1 MNKQD
6 PQQVIIEGLR
16 NTYASIGTVA
26 FFSLDIQSQEQEHIV
41 LRNENADPGATVV
54 HFLQKRCLPD
64 YQAHFVAAEGEGGQL
79 AYFLYCVRRNSQNH
93 WESIGGGQVSRT
105 TAPTILGF
113 GTEDTCNIGGTEIH
127 KVKTM
132 PEKSP
137 LRVKLSSLRGKDG
150 FWAGAS
156 FLDPSLDVERV
167 RLIFQEGIVLEDTVQ
182 DDLVLFI
189 TEEKVTRPS
198 HAEFYDRSGNML
210 GVQPFLK

>member
-1 MNKQD
+1 MNKHD

-16 NTYASIGTVA
+16 NTYASIGAVA
-26 FFSLDIQSQEQEHIV
+26 FFSLDIQSQEQEHIT
-41 LRNENADPGATVV
+41 LRNENADSGAMVV

-64 YQAHFVAAEGEGGQL
+64 SQAHFVATEGEGGQL
-79 AYFLYCVRRNSQNH
+79 AYFLWCVRRTPQNH
-93 WESIGGGQVSRT
+93 WESIGGGQVPRT
-105 TAPTILGF
+105 TTPTILRV
-113 GTEDTCNIGGTEIH
+113 DTADRCNIEGTEIH

-132 PEKSP
+132 PVKSP
-137 LRVKLSSLRGKDG
+137 LRVNLSSLRGKDG

-156 FLDPSLDVERV
+156 FLDPSLDAERV

-198 HAEFYDRSGNML
+198 SAEFYDRSGNML